1 MFKVLVSM
9 IQMENTKLM
18 AKAISEVRE
27 RSGFRYGSQK
37 EMIQAKASDSVL
49 KVKVRLFASLREL
62 LGNIREE
69 EYEVKDGTT
78 LMDLLLQHIPGR
90 HGNVSR
96 SWKEW
101 IFETERNEIKFDKDG
116 IPVLSYYLILVNGRS
131 YNSIS
136 EDERRPGL
144 RYKLKGGDEV
154 AVLPP
159 VGGG

>member
-49 KVKVRLFASLREL
+49 KVKVRLC
-62 LGNIREE
+62 
-69 EYEVKDGTT
+69 
-78 LMDLLLQHIPGR
+78 
-90 HGNVSR
+90 NVSR

>member
-1 MFKVLVSM
+1 M
-9 IQMENTKLM
+9 IE
-18 AKAISEVRE
+18 AKA
-27 RSGFRYGSQK
+27 G
-37 EMIQAKASDSVL
+37 DSVL
-49 KVKVRLFASLREL
+49 KVKVRFFASLREL

-78 LMDLLLQHIPGR
+78 LMDLLLQYIPGR
-90 HGNVSR
+90 HSNVSK

-101 IFETERNEIKFDKDG
+101 IFETEKHEVKFDKDG
-116 IPVLSYYLILVNGRS
+116 TPVLSYYLILVNGRS

-136 EDERRPGL
+136 EDERCPGL
-144 RYKLKGGDEV
+144 RYKLKDGDEV

>member
-1 MFKVLVSM
+1 M
-9 IQMENTKLM
+9 IE
-18 AKAISEVRE
+18 AKA
-27 RSGFRYGSQK
+27 G
-37 EMIQAKASDSVL
+37 DSML
-49 KVKVRLFASLREL
+49 KGKVRFFASLREL

-78 LMDLLLQHIPGR
+78 LMDLLLQYIPGR
-90 HGNVSR
+90 HNNVSK

-101 IFETERNEIKFDKDG
+101 VFETEGHEVKFDKDG
-116 IPVLSYYLILVNGRS
+116 MPVLSYYLILVNGRS

-136 EDERRPGL
+136 EDEKRSGL
-144 RYKLKGGDEV
+144 RYKLKDGDEV

>member
-1 MFKVLVSM
+1 
-9 IQMENTKLM
+9 
-18 AKAISEVRE
+18 
-27 RSGFRYGSQK
+27 
-37 EMIQAKASDSVL
+37 VL

-69 EYEVKDGTT
+69 EYEVEDGTT

-90 HGNVSR
+90 HSNVSK

-101 IFETERNEIKFDKDG
+101 IFETERREIKFDKDG
-116 IPVLSYYLILVNGRS
+116 VPVLSYYLILVNGRS

-136 EDERRPGL
+136 EDGRRLGL
-144 RYKLKGGDEV
+144 MYKLKDGDEI
-154 AVLPP
+154 AILPP

>member
-1 MFKVLVSM
+1 M
-9 IQMENTKLM
+9 IPG
-18 AKAISEVRE
+18 KA
-27 RSGFRYGSQK
+27 G
-37 EMIQAKASDSVL
+37 DSVL
-49 KVKVRLFASLREL
+49 KVNVRFFASLREL

-78 LMDLLLQHIPGR
+78 LTDLLLQYIPGR
-90 HGNVSR
+90 HRNISK

-101 IFETERNEIKFDKDG
+101 IFETERNEIKFGKDG
-116 IPVLSYYLILVNGRS
+116 IPVLTYYLVLVNGRS

-144 RYKLKGGDEV
+144 RYKLKDGDEI
-154 AVLPP
+154 AILPP

>member
-1 MFKVLVSM
+1 
-9 IQMENTKLM
+9 
-18 AKAISEVRE
+18 
-27 RSGFRYGSQK
+27 
-37 EMIQAKASDSVL
+37 VL
-49 KVKVRLFASLREL
+49 KVKVRFFASLREL

-69 EYEVKDGTT
+69 EYEVEDGTR

-90 HGNVSR
+90 HSNVSK

-116 IPVLSYYLILVNGRS
+116 IPVLSYYLILVNGKS
-131 YNSIS
+131 CSSIS

-144 RYKLKGGDEV
+144 RYKLKDGDDI
-154 AVLPP
+154 AILPP

>member
-1 MFKVLVSM
+1 M
-9 IQMENTKLM
+9 IE
-18 AKAISEVRE
+18 AKA
-27 RSGFRYGSQK
+27 G
-37 EMIQAKASDSVL
+37 DSVL
-49 KVKVRLFASLREL
+49 KVKVRFFASLREL

-78 LMDLLLQHIPGR
+78 LMDLLLQYIPRR
-90 HGNVSR
+90 HSNVSK

-101 IFETERNEIKFDKDG
+101 IFETERHEVKFDKDG
-116 IPVLSYYLILVNGRS
+116 TPVLSYYLILVNGRS

-144 RYKLKGGDEV
+144 RYKLKDGDEV